1 MRTLIFTL
9 TSAVLLGLLGC
20 ASVPEES
27 VELSVT
33 LGRDLAEV
41 HRAHREL
48 AIQYFRG
55 IKQDINQFIDE
66 EYRPFMIKKTMEDF
80 KLLDRIKTAT
90 APDASPDP
98 LQILELFVNKLSK
111 QIESYRKELFQNI
124 SNQENELLT
133 SLDDAYQKLQNANS
147 IVTGHLA
154 SVRKVHEAQAEL
166 LDRANLEGLRDRF
179 IEKTARLSDE
189 VAKLV
194 KKARKGEETIDK
206 IAKELERFTAVGASP
221 EKSQPDE

>member
-1 MRTLIFTL
+1 MRKLIFTV

-48 AIQYFRG
+48 TIRYFKR
-55 IKQDINQFIDE
+55 IKEDINQFIDE

-80 KLLDRIKTAT
+80 SLLDKVKAAT
-90 APDASPDP
+90 EPGASPDA
-98 LQILELFVNKLSK
+98 LQILELFVNKVSK
-111 QIESYRKELFQNI
+111 QIESYRKELIQNI
-124 SNQENELLT
+124 SDQEGDVLRAI
-133 SLDDAYQKLQNANS
+133 DDAYQKLQNANS

-166 LDRANLEGLRDRF
+166 LERANLEGLRDRF

-189 VAKLV
+189 VAELV
-194 KKARKGEETIDK
+194 EKARKGEEAIDK
-206 IAKELERFTAVGASP
+206 IAKELESFTAVGVSP
-221 EKSQPDE
+221 EESQPDE